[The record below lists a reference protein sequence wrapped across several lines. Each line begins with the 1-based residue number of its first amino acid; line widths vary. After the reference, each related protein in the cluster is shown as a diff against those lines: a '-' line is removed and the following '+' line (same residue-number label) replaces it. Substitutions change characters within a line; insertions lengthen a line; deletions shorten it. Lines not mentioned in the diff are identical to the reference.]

1 MDKKMEKKIG
11 KIFRRLTQIA
21 GFLIMPGLFTSTFF
35 GIRDLVIAAV
45 SGDFQIQELFPQL
58 ILVIVMTIG
67 AILFGTPNAKS
78 EVKKYHICAPCYADM
93 LKLFTTKE

>member
-1 MDKKMEKKIG
+1 MAIAPKCDKCG
-11 KIFRRLTQIA
+11 KELTS
-21 GFLIMPGLFTSTFF
+21 F
-35 GIRDLVIAAV
+35 
-45 SGDFQIQELFPQL
+45 
-58 ILVIVMTIG
+58 G